1 MKKWIAALAMVF
13 GVGLV
18 LAADDKVPA
27 VDEIME
33 KAHASKTG
41 LRAKIGDEVKKP
53 NPDWATVQKQAKEF
67 VSLAD
72 ALAKNEPP
80 KGPKDSWQ
88 KLAKEYAEQ
97 VKELQKAVDK
107 KDAKGVTAMNQK
119 LNNNCMG
126 CHDVHR
132 D

>member
-41 LRAKIGDEVKKP
+41 LRAKIGDEVK
-53 NPDWATVQKQAKEF
+53 KQAKEF